1 MTLSPFQQ
9 AEGEAARVVL
19 WQPVEETLAR
29 AGGWK
34 SAQAVRLLKEIKEQV
49 SDRLPVVSRFYWT
62 GGGGV
67 NQ

>member
-1 MTLSPFQQ
+1 MIAPLIAHPT
-9 AEGEAARVVL
+9 AGNR
-19 WQPVEETLAR
+19 T
-29 AGGWK
+29 GGWK